1 MPLEMSHVAIP
12 VDDIAEMRR
21 FYTDILGFV
30 VTDQKGDHPG
40 KTVFMSASAGE
51 HHQVVLA
58 ACGGTTETDKVLGHF
73 AMRIGSLKELK
84 ALRQKLLDDGISEM
98 REVSHGTTWSIY
110 FRDPENTRIEI
121 LTDTPWH
128 VDQPCGF
135 PVDYEMTNDDLIA
148 ATEAHARTL
157 PGFRPRQDWFD
168 DHAQTIN
175 PPKSTKGD

>member
-12 VDDIAEMRR
+12 VDDMAKMRR

-30 VTDQKGDHPG
+30 VTDQRGEDPG
-40 KTVFMSASAGE
+40 ETVFMSASPGE

-58 ACGGTTETDKVLGHF
+58 ARGGTTETDNVLGHF
-73 AMRIGSLKELK
+73 AMRIGSLDELR
-84 ALRQKLLDDGISEM
+84 ALRQKLLDDGISEI
-98 REVSHGTTWSIY
+98 RDVSHGTTWSIY

-135 PVDYEMTNDDLIA
+135 PVDYGLSNDDLIR

-157 PGFRPRQDWFD
+157 PGFRPREDWFGA
-168 DHAQTIN
+168 HAKNIET
-175 PPKSTKGD
+175 S